1 RKETRGQMWEAF
13 QMQRKQDKA
22 LIPLMLLSILGM
34 GLLFFLIG
42 LLFNGQWFMLILG
55 LGIGFLIAMII
66 FTRRLE
72 RDMYKRVEDQPGVAG
87 WALDNQL
94 KNSVGMAWKVEQG
107 IAMTRQQDIVHRV
120 IGNPGVVFVAE
131 GNKNRL
137 KPMMTQ
143 LKRRVDKLAGGV
155 PIYEVYV
162 GDGEDEVP
170 VGKLRNHLIRMPR
183 QYNKNEV
190 YSVVRRIEAMDAT
203 QGQMQGMPKGTLP
216 QQARNMAG
224 INRRMRHEQERK
236 GKYTYCPH
244 FNFIVASRR
253 ASSKASRYIHSRPCA
268 ELPQGSKSHS
278 VCSGMLSFS
287 LPTPATKD
295 RPWTTQPKAE
305 SVPN

>member
-1 RKETRGQMWEAF
+1 MAQGQDKAAVKAAKKEERVAKRAKRKETRGQMWQAF

-55 LGIGFLIAMII
+55 LGVGFLIAMII

-107 IAMTRQQDIVHRV
+107 IAMTRQQDIIHRV

-137 KPMMTQ
+137 KPTMTQ

-162 GDGEDEVP
+162 GDGEDEVS
-170 VGKLRNHLIRMPR
+170 VGKLRNHLIRLPR
-183 QYNKNEV
+183 NYNKNEV
-190 YSVVRRIEAMDAT
+190 YAVARKIEAMDAT
-203 QGQMQGMPKGTLP
+203 PGQVAGMPKGP
-216 QQARNMAG
+216 MPRQAQNMAG
-224 INRRMRHEQERK
+224 MNRRMRRAQERK
-236 GKYTYCPH
+236 GK
-244 FNFIVASRR
+244 
-253 ASSKASRYIHSRPCA
+253 
-268 ELPQGSKSHS
+268 
-278 VCSGMLSFS
+278 
-287 LPTPATKD
+287 
-295 RPWTTQPKAE
+295 
-305 SVPN
+305 